1 MADVVESVSTE
12 NEALWLACG
21 GSVGSVVGEVEEIRR
36 ECRDLVDQYR
46 LRHAM
51 AESGLT

>member
-1 MADVVESVSTE
+1 MVADVVESVSTE

-21 GSVGSVVGEVEEIRR
+21 GSVVGEVEEIRR